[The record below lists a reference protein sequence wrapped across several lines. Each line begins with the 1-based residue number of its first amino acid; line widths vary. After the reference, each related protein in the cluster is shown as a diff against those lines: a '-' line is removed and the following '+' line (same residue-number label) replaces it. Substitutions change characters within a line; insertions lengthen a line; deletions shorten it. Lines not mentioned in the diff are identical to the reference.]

1 MQRLTI
7 VPFKL
12 CFFRHHELSEA
23 KGELIKLRADAL
35 EKAALFADQKKA
47 LESAKGSKLEET
59 NKELQDQIK
68 ELQHQ
73 LEDAQAEYHLESEMQ
88 KEQFKDTQEDLRTSK
103 KAIEQLEKKSAEA
116 SLEITKL
123 KEELRLARIHSVVQ
137 VAPVAQTP
145 EPSKSAP
152 NLNAIPVDRIELA
165 MQSLEEM
172 KTQFS
177 MLQWIHGKKTNDAKI
192 KALEE
197 QVKTL
202 TKEKQA
208 LVDALVVRTIETP
221 PRSMPSRKSSIISE
235 TVSAPTPSDTIPSA
249 GPATTPMRKRKAST
263 VATITTTT
271 PNTDTADTLPDD
283 TPHPKRMAIWDEDFE
298 EFGDD
303 LFEAAPESVIPTPRS
318 EQGPSNSTSST
329 ATLKAPTSK
338 PKSIPV
344 PAPPA
349 PPPPKSAKPAK
360 AKTTRTTKAKPVPD
374 TFANIQIR
382 NISLNPYIPEPS
394 DTLNCKPDI
403 FVMNLG
409 SMKDNQLTHPVSD
422 IL

>member
-1 MQRLTI
+1 M
-7 VPFKL
+7 K
-12 CFFRHHELSEA
+12 S
-23 KGELIKLRADAL
+23 
-35 EKAALFADQKKA
+35 
-47 LESAKGSKLEET
+47 SKLEET
-59 NKELQDQIK
+59 NRELQDQIK

-88 KEQFKDTQEDLRTSK
+88 KEQFKDTQEELHTSK
-103 KAIEQLEKKSAEA
+103 KAIEKLEKKSSEA

-123 KEELRLARIHSVVQ
+123 KEELRLAKIHSVAQ
-137 VAPVAQTP
+137 VVPVVQTP

-197 QVKTL
+197 HVKTL

-208 LVDALVVRTIETP
+208 LVDALVIRTIEAP
-221 PRSMPSRKSSIISE
+221 SRSMPSRKSSIVSE

-249 GPATTPMRKRKAST
+249 GLATTPKRKRKAST

-271 PNTDTADTLPDD
+271 PNTDTADTLTDD
-283 TPHPKRMAIWDEDFE
+283 TPHPKRAAIWDEDFE

-303 LFEAAPESVIPTPRS
+303 LFEAGALESMIPTPRS

-329 ATLKAPTSK
+329 ATPKAPSSK
-338 PKSIPV
+338 PRPIIVLAQAPAPAPV
-344 PAPPA
+344 PA
-349 PPPPKSAKPAK
+349 PKSAKPAK
-360 AKTTRTTKAKPVPD
+360 AKTTRATKAKLVPD

-403 FVMNLG
+403 FVVDHAMG
-409 SMKDNQLTHPVSD
+409 DNQLTYLYP
-422 IL
+422 